1 MPVRLWERAPVRRAH
16 AVASA
21 RSNVTRSLARRRWQ
35 QARWMRSR
43 DVELG
48 VEVRQG
54 ARLRDVF
61 GLHGPDI
68 DHGPV
73 REKERLIAQIQTSPP
88 QEDMEGLL
96 EDLHGSDQVELSA
109 QCRHRRLAE
118 RMWAPRDKHEDV
130 GVHAAPDAG
139 LEGGAG
145 PSLAWRSIIGAGFAL
160 TRDAGLKTGAPFPAA
175 PSTRRAV
182 HPFSPAAGQGDGVT
196 STPPVTPASWR
207 ARLRSATA
215 VPRRDASP
223 SRWGAASASRSRKRS
238 NEPPVG
244 RP

>member
-1 MPVRLWERAPVRRAH
+1 MPQSRN
-16 AVASA
+16 AVTFENPGACSAMGAGPGPASP
-21 RSNVTRSLARRRWQ
+21 RRRERTVERDEVAGPPTLAAGQ
-35 QARWMRSR
+35 VDEVARF
-43 DVELG
+43 ELG

-175 PSTRRAV
+175 PSTRSAV
-182 HPFSPAAGQGDGVT
+182 RPFFPAVGHGDGVT
-196 STPPVTPASWR
+196 STPPVTPAS
-207 ARLRSATA
+207 
-215 VPRRDASP
+215 
-223 SRWGAASASRSRKRS
+223 
-238 NEPPVG
+238 
-244 RP
+244 

>member
-1 MPVRLWERAPVRRAH
+1 MDE
-16 AVASA
+16 VA
-21 RSNVTRSLARRRWQ
+21 RF
-35 QARWMRSR
+35 
-43 DVELG
+43 ELG

-88 QEDMEGLL
+88 QEDMEDLL

-160 TRDAGLKTGAPFPAA
+160 TRDAGRRPALPSRRLHLREEQYIPFP
-175 PSTRRAV
+175 
-182 HPFSPAAGQGDGVT
+182 
-196 STPPVTPASWR
+196 PPQVR
-207 ARLRSATA
+207 GTA
-215 VPRRDASP
+215 
-223 SRWGAASASRSRKRS
+223 
-238 NEPPVG
+238 
-244 RP
+244 